1 MFRSKTCPFCNS
13 LIASKVIIH
22 KLRGEH
28 FFEQKLRFGLVL
40 GRMAMQNKN
49 KIWEDYE
56 QLLRAFFNVFR
67 GKKKIICSPR
77 DLCIM
82 TLIVSSKSSRDNNHY
97 LFGRYVPNTD
107 L

>member
-67 GKKKIICSPR
+67 GKKKNYMFAARPMYNDFDCEFQVEPR
-77 DLCIM
+77 Q
-82 TLIVSSKSSRDNNHY
+82 
-97 LFGRYVPNTD
+97 
-107 L
+107 